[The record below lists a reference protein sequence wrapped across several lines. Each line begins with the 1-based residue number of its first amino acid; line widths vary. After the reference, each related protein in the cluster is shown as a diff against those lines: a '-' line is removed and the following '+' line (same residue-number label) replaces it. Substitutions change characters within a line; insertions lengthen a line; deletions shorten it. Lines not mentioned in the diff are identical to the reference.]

1 MSRDEGYIVLTN
13 WVDFKMSTLTTGTIN
28 AYLGT
33 WKNPDFCH
41 RGVSK
46 AFTPRIFGNAILKL
60 KGWRRTIDIDL
71 RTQRTQR
78 IFDKCDNHQWPC
90 WKFLPDK
97 ASSWGIRSFWGHHR
111 GPSSNW
117 MSADRCEGFTLTTRT
132 QPGASKI
139 CLTRDYHSMRKDPK
153 RGYNMILVH
162 SHKRQEDGPAMLSLS
177 DALKMFTWLRS
188 VLDCKHH
195 RMSNYSSRAMA
206 KHSKVAR

>member
-13 WVDFKMSTLTTGTIN
+13 WVDFKMSSLTTGTIN

-78 IFDKCDNHQWPC
+78 IFDKCDNHLTNDHVESFYQTKQVREAYDLFEGTTEAQVLTEC
-90 WKFLPDK
+90 QLTDARDLP
-97 ASSWGIRSFWGHHR
+97 
-111 GPSSNW
+111 
-117 MSADRCEGFTLTTRT
+117 
-132 QPGASKI
+132 
-139 CLTRDYHSMRKDPK
+139 
-153 RGYNMILVH
+153 
-162 SHKRQEDGPAMLSLS
+162 
-177 DALKMFTWLRS
+177 
-188 VLDCKHH
+188 
-195 RMSNYSSRAMA
+195 
-206 KHSKVAR
+206 